1 MARPNG
7 LCDVFIANSPSDAT
21 LATEIANACRASGL
35 RTATN
40 ADLPPG
46 LDTSDALWEAL
57 AESRALVVIPPS
69 SGLTASMWIEVGAVR
84 AWNKPIFGVL
94 ADPSIHPPPALS
106 SIPFYVPARMDELI
120 NAIQSANRGISEA
133 DAPILAE
140 VYEEIGESVD
150 HLMVDPKL
158 RQRLVRR
165 FTARAKQSVTEEQ
178 LLSELLRMRKQGRLK
193 TGRSALKMKPS
204 VGSA

>member
-1 MARPNG
+1 MTKRTG

-35 RTATN
+35 EAITN
-40 ADLPPG
+40 AELPPG

-57 AESRALVVIPPS
+57 AESRALIVILPH
-69 SGLTASMWIEVGAVR
+69 SGPTDSMWIEIGAVR

-94 ADPSIHPPPALS
+94 TDPSNYPPPVLS
-106 SIPFYVPARMDELI
+106 DVRFYVPSGIDELI
-120 NAIQSANRGISEA
+120 NVIKSVDRGLSEA
-133 DAPILAE
+133 DSSILAE
-140 VYEEIGESVD
+140 IFEEIGVSVD
-150 HLMVDPKL
+150 QLILDPKL

-165 FTARAKQSVTEEQ
+165 FTTRARKAVTEEQ
-178 LLSELLRMRKQGRLK
+178 LLSELLRMRKQRRLK
-193 TGRSALKMKPS
+193 LSRSSLRTKPA

>member
-1 MARPNG
+1 MTKRTG

-35 RTATN
+35 EAITN
-40 ADLPPG
+40 AELPPG

-57 AESRALVVIPPS
+57 AESRALIVILPH
-69 SGLTASMWIEVGAVR
+69 SGPTDSMWIEIGAVR

-94 ADPSIHPPPALS
+94 TDPSNYPPPVLS
-106 SIPFYVPARMDELI
+106 DVRFYVPSGIDELI
-120 NAIQSANRGISEA
+120 NVIKSADRDLSEA
-133 DAPILAE
+133 DALILADI
-140 VYEEIGESVD
+140 YEEIGKSVD
-150 HLMVDPKL
+150 QLILDPNL

-165 FTARAKQSVTEEQ
+165 FTARAGKVAAEER
-178 LLSELLRMRKQGRLK
+178 LLSELLRLRKQRRLRPS
-193 TGRSALKMKPS
+193 RSRSRSKPP

>member
-7 LCDVFIANSPSDAT
+7 LCDVFIANSPSEAA
-21 LATEIANACRASGL
+21 LANEIANACRASGL

-40 ADLPPG
+40 AELPPG
-46 LDTSDALWEAL
+46 RDTSDALWEAL
-57 AESRALVVIPPS
+57 TESRALVVIPPS

-84 AWNKPIFGVL
+84 AWNKPIFGIL

-120 NAIQSANRGISEA
+120 NAIQSVDRGITDA
-133 DAPILAE
+133 DASMLIE
-140 VYEEIGESVD
+140 VYQEIGESVD
-150 HLMVDPKL
+150 RLMVDPKL
-158 RQRLVRR
+158 RQRLGRQ
-165 FTARAKQSVTEEQ
+165 FKTRAKKSVTEEQ
-178 LLSELLRMRKQGRLK
+178 LLSELLRIRKKGRLK
-193 TGRSALKMKPS
+193 RGRPAPKMKPS

>member
-1 MARPNG
+1 MSKRNE

-35 RTATN
+35 KAITN
-40 ADLPPG
+40 AELPPG

-57 AESRALVVIPPS
+57 AESRALIVILPR
-69 SGLTASMWIEVGAVR
+69 SGPTDSMWIEIGAVR

-94 ADPSIHPPPALS
+94 TDPSNYPPPVLS
-106 SIPFYVPARMDELI
+106 DVRLYVPSGIDELI
-120 NAIQSANRGISEA
+120 NVIKSADRGLSEA
-133 DAPILAE
+133 ESSILAE
-140 VYEEIGESVD
+140 IYEEFRVPVD
-150 HLMVDPKL
+150 QLILDPKL

-165 FTARAKQSVTEEQ
+165 FTMRARTSVTEEQ
-178 LLSELLRMRKQGRLK
+178 LLSELLRMRKQQRLK
-193 TGRSALKMKPS
+193 PSRSGSRTKPA